1 MRASA
6 DITDEQVRL
15 GHVALSVENNVVRGE
30 QDRRI
35 TRVGRQTIL
44 DVIVTAE
51 VLFEEAHPG
60 PSDLGPPLTGS

>member
-1 MRASA
+1 MRTFV
-6 DITDEQVRL
+6 DITVQLVRL
-15 GHVALSVENNVVRGE
+15 EHVALSVENNDVRGE
-30 QDRRI
+30 QDRRV
-35 TRVGRQTIL
+35 TRLGRQRIL